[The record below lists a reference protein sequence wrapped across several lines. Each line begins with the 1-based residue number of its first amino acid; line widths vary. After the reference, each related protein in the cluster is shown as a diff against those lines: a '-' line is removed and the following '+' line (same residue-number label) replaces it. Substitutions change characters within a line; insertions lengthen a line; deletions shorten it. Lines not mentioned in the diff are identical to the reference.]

1 MFWNVLKVQTFSRGK
16 WNVSQIIMT
25 SSPGKYIQ
33 GELVF
38 IIIIMT
44 VSLLDE
50 STVIAS

>member
-1 MFWNVLKVQTFSRGK
+1 
-16 WNVSQIIMT
+16 MT

-44 VSLLDE
+44 VFLLDE
-50 STVIAS
+50 SIVIAS